1 MICLRLLVCL
11 LIIILI
17 ASVRSRYVDNY
28 LQDGVGLRRP
38 GLRSDGVSR
47 TTTKQTV
54 TQTRHVL
61 TDPLGTVAGSLGGL
75 DNYGELNNNYYNP
88 DRGGVP
94 TGTDGYYNRNVRR
107 GLGGVVTDDFNN
119 VVVWIELNKFWNTST
134 FLCIF
139 NLKYTSQKVVGIM

>member
-1 MICLRLLVCL
+1 MLYFSAKKHTTLAADLFKQLSRMTCLRLPVCL

-38 GLRSDGVSR
+38 GLRSGGVSR

-75 DNYGELNNNYYNP
+75 DNYGGLNNNYYNP
-88 DRGGVP
+88 DLGGVQ

-107 GLGGVVTDDFNN
+107 GLGGVVNDDFNN
-119 VVVWIELNKFWNTST
+119 VVV
-134 FLCIF
+134 
-139 NLKYTSQKVVGIM
+139 

>member
-1 MICLRLLVCL
+1 MICLRLPVCL

-17 ASVRSRYVDNY
+17 ASVRSRYGDNY

-38 GLRSDGVSR
+38 GLRSGGVSR

-75 DNYGELNNNYYNP
+75 DNYGGLNNNYYNP
-88 DRGGVP
+88 DLGGVQ

-107 GLGGVVTDDFNN
+107 GLGGVVNDDFNN
-119 VVVWIELNKFWNTST
+119 VVV
-134 FLCIF
+134 
-139 NLKYTSQKVVGIM
+139 